1 MSKNDAQKKK
11 PFSEI
16 FIRRPRFAI
25 VISTVFLLAGFIA
38 LQVIPVSQFPNI
50 TPPQVNVTASYPGSS
65 AEVVEATV
73 AIPIEE
79 QVNGVENMLYMS
91 STSDN
96 SGDYSLTVTFEIG
109 TDPDIASV
117 NVQNRVALAEPVL
130 PDEVKRTGI
139 SVKKQSSSFLMVI
152 GVISPNS
159 TYDPLYLSNYA
170 SINVVDALARVPGV
184 GNAAL
189 FGALNYAMRIWLDP
203 DRMSNMQVTTD
214 DVTKSLRSQNIQ
226 ASIGQIGSP
235 PTIDD
240 PAHQFNLHARGRLK
254 SIEEFENVIVKVG
267 ANDSLVRI
275 KDIADVELGAQS
287 YASYSELNSVPAAN
301 VAIYLLP
308 GANAMQVAEDIIKE
322 MKSIGESFPDDMIYE
337 IPYDTTLFVKETMQ
351 EVMMTLLFTFAL
363 VVIVTFA
370 FLGDWR
376 ATLIPTLAI
385 PVSLIGTFAFLI
397 ALGFTMNTITMFA
410 LILAI
415 GLVVDDAIIVV
426 ENVSRLLRDGEY
438 TPVEAAIES
447 MREITA
453 PIVSTTLVILAVFV
467 PVAFLPGIEG
477 KMYQQFAVTISAS
490 VIISSIVALT
500 LSPAMCALILK
511 KDYEMPKFLDR
522 FQALL
527 YRARDFYVEKVKVLL
542 NHKKWVALS
551 IVGVYVAFK
560 VIYGIVPTGFLP
572 TEDRG
577 VIFVSAQ
584 LPNAATIDRTART
597 MTDIQKIIT
606 ATPGVKDIFNV
617 NGFNIINGATES
629 NAGLL
634 VAVLEEY
641 KDRPKEAKHFFKLLR
656 DLQMQLAALS
666 SANINAF
673 SLPAIEGVGTTSG
686 FDYWLQ
692 DTKGQTSQELA
703 AATNAMIV
711 SANQEKELQAVFS
724 TFDANILQY
733 FVDIDVDKAENM
745 GVSLNDIYTT
755 MQAQL
760 GSFYV
765 NDFNYIGRVF
775 QVIIQADKKFRMDL
789 SDIPRLYVRN
799 KKEEMVPLGTLIN
812 IEPIQAPQLIT
823 RYNLF
828 RAAQINGGAA
838 PGYSSGDAI
847 KTMQTLS
854 QEKMPEGFN
863 YAWSSLSYQEVQQE
877 GNIGI
882 IFLLALIF
890 AYLFLVAN
898 YESFGLPIAVLVSI
912 AFALLGAAIA
922 IWIGPTNNNIYAQI
936 GLILLIALASKNAI
950 LIVEFAAD
958 ARKEGASIFDAAV
971 KAAHLRFR
979 AVMMTAFAFIIGVLP
994 LVFASGAS
1002 SISRQSIGI
1011 TVFGGMLMATCIG
1024 ILVIP
1029 VLFAIVEIIREK
1041 FDAWRHRE

>member
-1 MSKNDAQKKK
+1 VTEKTRDKKL
-11 PFSEI
+11 PFSEV

-25 VISTVFLLAGFIA
+25 VISTIFLLAGFIA
-38 LQVIPVSQFPNI
+38 IKVIPVAQFPNI
-50 TPPQVNVTASYPGSS
+50 TPPQVKVTASYPGAS
-65 AEVVEATV
+65 AEVVEETI
-73 AIPIEE
+73 AIPIEQ

-96 SGDYSLTVTFEIG
+96 AGDYALTVTFEIG

-130 PDEVKRTGI
+130 PDEVRRSGI
-139 SVKKQSSSFLMVI
+139 SVKKQASSFLMVI
-152 GVISPNS
+152 GIVSPNS

-184 GNAAL
+184 GNASL
-189 FGALNYAMRIWLDP
+189 FGPLDYAMRIWLDP
-203 DRMSNMQVTTD
+203 DRMSNMKVTTD
-214 DVTKSLRSQNIQ
+214 DVIEALRSQNIQ

-235 PTIDD
+235 PSVDD
-240 PAHQFNLHARGRLK
+240 PAYQYNLHARGRL
-254 SIEEFENVIVKVG
+254 SDVDEFEEVVVKVG
-267 ANDSLVRI
+267 ENDSLVRI
-275 KDIADVELGAQS
+275 KDIASVELGAKS
-287 YASYSELNSVPAAN
+287 YASYSQLNGVPSAN

-308 GANAMQVAEDIIKE
+308 GANAMQVADDIIAE
-322 MKSIGESFPDDMIYE
+322 MKILGESFPEDMVYS
-337 IPYDTTLFVKETMQ
+337 IPYNTTLFVKETMQ
-351 EVMMTLLFTFAL
+351 EVVMTLFFTFFL
-363 VVIVTFA
+363 VVLVTFA

-385 PVSLIGTFAFLI
+385 PVSLVGTFAFLL

-426 ENVSRLLRDGEY
+426 ENVSRLLREEDY
-438 TPVEAAIES
+438 TPEEAAIES

-477 KMYQQFAVTISAS
+477 RLYQQFAVTISAS
-490 VIISSIVALT
+490 VVISSIVALT
-500 LSPAMCALILK
+500 LSPAMCALILR
-511 KDYEMPKFLDR
+511 KDYEIPKFLDK
-522 FQALL
+522 FQSAL
-527 YRARDFYVEKVKVLL
+527 YKTRDAYVNKVKVLL
-542 NHKKWVALS
+542 NHKKLVAISVL
-551 IVGVYVAFK
+551 GVYFAFK
-560 VIYGIVPTGFLP
+560 FIYGHVPTGFLP

-577 VIFVSAQ
+577 VIFVNAQ

-597 MTDIQKIIT
+597 MSSIQQVISGI
-606 ATPGVKDIFNV
+606 PGVHDVFNV

-634 VAVLEEY
+634 VAVLEDY
-641 KDRPKEAKHFFKLLR
+641 KDRPKEAKDFFGLLR
-656 DLQMQLAALS
+656 NLQIELAALS

-692 DTKGQTSQELA
+692 DIKGQSPQALA
-703 AATNAMIV
+703 SATNAMVV
-711 SANQEKELQAVFS
+711 SANQDKELQAVFS
-724 TFDANILQY
+724 TYNANVLQY
-733 FVDIDVDKAENM
+733 YVDIDVDKTENM
-745 GVSLNDIYTT
+745 GIPLSDVYQT
-755 MQAQL
+755 MQTQL

-765 NDFNYIGRVF
+765 NDFNYAARVF
-775 QVIIQADKKFRMDL
+775 QVILQADKRYRMNL

-799 KKEEMVPLGTLIN
+799 KWSEMVPLGTLIN
-812 IEPIQAPQLIT
+812 IQPIQAPQLIT

-828 RAAQINGGAA
+828 RAAQINGGPAE
-838 PGYSSGDAI
+838 GYSSGDAL
-847 KTMQTLS
+847 KAMQTLS
-854 QEKMPEGFN
+854 QEKLPEGFS
-863 YAWSSLSYQEVQQE
+863 YAWSSLSYQEVKQT
-877 GNIGI
+877 GSIAI
-882 IFLLALIF
+882 IFLLAMVF

-898 YESFGLPIAVLVSI
+898 YESFGLPVAVLLSI

-922 IWIGPTNNNIYAQI
+922 IWVSPINNNIYAQI
-936 GLILLIALASKNAI
+936 GLVLLIALASKNAI
-950 LIVEFAAD
+950 LIVEFASD
-958 ARKEGASIFDAAV
+958 SRKQGMSIFDAAV

-979 AVMMTAFAFIIGVLP
+979 AVMMTAFAFIVGVLP

-1011 TVFGGMLMATCIG
+1011 TVFGGMLMATCVG

-1029 VLFAIVEIIREK
+1029 VLFAIIEVIRER